1 MRSRERMQEGPLAL
15 DDPRYHVTNLRKIL
29 SAVIDYARKDVKEI
43 SDPKAQALF
52 ETTTEMLIGI
62 RRAFEAFDQRT

>member
-1 MRSRERMQEGPLAL
+1 MQGKHLFTH
-15 DDPRYHVTNLRKIL
+15 DDRRYHAANLRKLL
-29 SAVIDYARKDVKEI
+29 SAVIDYARKDVKQI

-62 RRAFEAFDQRT
+62 RRAFEAFEQHS

>member
-1 MRSRERMQEGPLAL
+1 VRIEEENLFIP
-15 DDPRYHVTNLRKIL
+15 DEPRYHAAKLRKLL
-29 SAVIDYARKDVKEI
+29 SAVIDYARKDVEQI

-62 RRAFEAFDQRT
+62 QRAFEAFEQRP